1 MSFLRA
7 GLVMTCVAL
16 AASPA
21 VCAPAAAPPAPA
33 SEIRLAAHRAEY
45 AMSLNS
51 TRMSGTGVTGASG
64 KMSYRFADSCDGW
77 TVENKTAV
85 VFSYSDSAPVSTTW
99 DYVTWESKDGLRF
112 RFHVRSTRDGAVNED
127 IAGSATL
134 DAHGKPGSVKYTQPE
149 SKTVSLP
156 AGTVFPTENTVR
168 LLEAAQNGD
177 RVLQKVVFDGTDVS
191 GPFNVTGIFTR
202 LVPANSNASPSLANT
217 QVNATLLT
225 APSWLMQLAF
235 FPLGSTAAEPDYEV
249 GLRYYLNGVSD
260 EMIQS
265 YGDFTLKATLDK
277 LQPLPKPDC

>member
-1 MSFLRA
+1 MSFVRT
-7 GLVMTCVAL
+7 GLVIASMAL
-16 AASPA
+16 ASTPA
-21 VCAPAAAPPAPA
+21 VCAPTGAPPVP
-33 SEIRLAAHRAEY
+33 ITDVRLAPHRAEY
-45 AMSLNS
+45 TMSLNS

-85 VFSYSDSAPVSTTW
+85 TFSYSESAPVATTW

-127 IAGSATL
+127 IAGSAALTGH
-134 DAHGKPGSVKYTQPE
+134 DKPGTVKFTQPNA
-149 SKTVSLP
+149 KTMSLP
-156 AGTVFPTENTVR
+156 AGTIFPTEHTVR
-168 LLEAAQNGD
+168 LIEAAQKGEH
-177 RVLQKVVFDGTDVS
+177 VLPKVVFDGTDVA
-191 GPFNVTGIFTR
+191 GPFNVTGVITR
-202 LVPANSNASPSLANT
+202 LMPANSNSSPALAT
-217 QVNATLLT
+217 AGVNATLLT

-235 FPLGSTAAEPDYEV
+235 FPFSSKAAEPDYEV

-265 YGDFTLKATLDK
+265 YGDFTLKATLEK